1 MFPQTSDEIA
11 LNAETRTSLPAT
23 SDTAAFPVCGTSVRR
38 GLYGGTLTTY
48 PGPVH
53 GPRGVRMGGCAQ
65 DMDVAVA
72 ELDHAECTEAQG
84 HRAVISQVDEYQ
96 AQQPYHYEPAILGI
110 YRQSALVCL
119 LVGRVGNVRSRILR
133 FSLGADRFRRS
144 VGVLGNLLWIFAN
157 LAVCAVGAWENRS
170 GHPVLINQAYSVGIQ
185 MLTQNRFTPGSAI
198 ETLILLSMLASIRC
212 LVIRFRIYFGN
223 GPVEVRPLDDASG
236 VADLDTHRL
245 DVAFREYLTL
255 PRLYQVT
262 TVPGDPDPDQIIEI
276 LRPSA
281 HSGWRQAFAAAYA
294 YAIPRRAFVVSATL
308 RTRNHPLQRY
318 GVLVQVKKLP
328 GFSIE
333 LESQW
338 SSSFERALQRA
349 AYAVGAYIL
358 PNTRHCRNVPWS
370 EWRGRLLPATL
381 FRDYLRAKAMVN
393 ERRYDEALALYQRA
407 LLQDANNVGI
417 RYDIG
422 QLCERLRLHP
432 DALRQYLQLAN
443 EIFPVRSRNLTVS
456 KGAPRVTE
464 GKADPRRTAHPR
476 WWPERA
482 RDPFVIRYRY
492 VVVLGSGSVL
502 AQELCAPDWV
512 ELRAWIDAPGEPGQQ
527 EDRPARVIELTDIR
541 RLLSQELDD
550 LFPSLA
556 DQASAEPGQTLLR
569 LIDADTG
576 RVPASNENGRRRSAR
591 RRRPGQVRPDRAVS
605 ILGEGKAEP
614 DSEQRRLWAVEKY
627 LLQCALREASALEED
642 FKHVEWRNHVV
653 RGRRSSLTLT
663 SVRQASLTIRYRLDR
678 LLALSGQAPATSW
691 PHSLA
696 IMQRD
701 LQQVGYIADRST
713 SWLEHYNAAC
723 LYALTLMNSPEKEGN
738 AYQTYAVAAVSALQR
753 ALGCGEDVDFA
764 RAKRYWLQAGDPD
777 LAGLRNYS
785 CFQAFQSR
793 IYGRPLPA
801 ATDIAKYELYLF
813 LRAILEAGARSIE
826 REWRRRISET
836 GRQIPSH
843 EFERWWQQEVQAW
856 ELAVRLGRFYRQW
869 QTRRLAVDGLRD
881 WQKLLG
887 KESYPVPYPDLVRT
901 DYLPDFNGYE
911 KSKEKLASTEEIFK
925 FLGRHCGRLEE
936 QTQGRRKTPLDD
948 ARSWAE
954 YARYASRAGEIGID
968 PASITDV
975 FLARASLWAALRHWA
990 YSPSAVHQ
998 AAFQTCASRLV
1009 PPPRLHLSV
1018 KLHWSKWKKPGK
1030 A

>member
-1 MFPQTSDEIA
+1 VKTPWPVASSQSIRRTPCQQRERSSRA
-11 LNAETRTSLPAT
+11 L
-23 SDTAAFPVCGTSVRR
+23 D
-38 GLYGGTLTTY
+38 GGTVTT
-48 PGPVH
+48 PIPSPTSIESNASVNC
-53 GPRGVRMGGCAQ
+53 PAFMRRK
-65 DMDVAVA
+65 VAVQSLA
-72 ELDHAECTEAQG
+72 KA
-84 HRAVISQVDEYQ
+84 DEYQ
-96 AQQPYHYEPAILGI
+96 AQHPYRRGPAILGI
-110 YRQSALVCL
+110 YRLSGLVCL
-119 LVGRVGNVRSRILR
+119 LVGRVGNVRSQILR

-157 LAVCAVGAWENRS
+157 LAVCAVGAWENQS
-170 GHPVLINQAYSVGIQ
+170 NHPVLINQAYSVGIQ
-185 MLTQNRFTPGSAI
+185 MITQNRFTPGSAI
-198 ETLILLSMLASIRC
+198 ETLILLSMLASIRW

-276 LRPSA
+276 LRPAA
-281 HSGWRQAFAAAYA
+281 HSGWRQTFAAAYA

-318 GVLVQVKKLP
+318 GVSVQVKKLP

-349 AYAVGAYIL
+349 AYAVGAYII
-358 PNTRHCRNVPWS
+358 PSTRRCRNVPWS

-381 FRDYLRAKAMVN
+381 FRDYQRAKAMVN

-432 DALRQYLQLAN
+432 DALHQYLQLAN
-443 EIFPVRSRNLTVS
+443 EIFPVRSQKLTVS
-456 KGAPRVTE
+456 KGDPHVTE
-464 GKADPRRTAHPR
+464 GKADPRRIAHPR

-482 RDPFVIRYRY
+482 RDPYVIRYRY

-512 ELRAWIDAPGEPGQQ
+512 ELRAWIDAPGEPGQLNPQ
-527 EDRPARVIELTDIR
+527 HEDRPARVIELTDIR
-541 RLLSQELDD
+541 RLLSQELDE

-556 DQASAEPGQTLLR
+556 DQASAEPGQTLLK
-569 LIDADTG
+569 LIGADTK
-576 RVPASNENGRRRSAR
+576 RVPVSNENGRRRSAR
-591 RRRPGQVRPDRAVS
+591 RRRLGPVRQDRTAS
-605 ILGEGKAEP
+605 ILEEGKAEENL
-614 DSEQRRLWAVEKY
+614 EQRRLWAVEKY

-653 RGRRSSLTLT
+653 RSRRSSLTLT
-663 SVRQASLTIRYRLDR
+663 SIRQAGLTIRYRLDR
-678 LLALSGQAPATSW
+678 LAALSGQAPVTSW

-696 IMQRD
+696 MMQKD
-701 LQQVGYIADRST
+701 LQQVGYIADKST

-723 LYALTLMNSPEKEGN
+723 LYALVLMNSPEKEGK
-738 AYQTYAVAAVSALQR
+738 AYQAYAVAAVSALQR

-777 LAGLRNYS
+777 LVGLRNYS

-826 REWRRRISET
+826 REWRRRISDT

-936 QTQGRRKTPLDD
+936 QTQGGRKTPLDD

-954 YARYASRAGEIGID
+954 YARHASRAGEIGID
-968 PASITDV
+968 PASIADV

-1009 PPPRLHLSV
+1009 PPPRLHPSIQ
-1018 KLHWSKWKKPGK
+1018 LHWSKRRKPDK